1 MSAWKHVAGFKWTEF
16 NSADKVIPFPLT
28 LHLALM
34 KAGANEGIKVKKVPS
49 LMLAPIDNADNHNRF
64 GGDRGGVGGG
74 MRRRRPYTF
83 NPLSLLLIILNPLS
97 LLGRQLRAQLVRCP
111 DPGSV
116 LSFSRSLSLRW
127 GVLPFLSLWHCL

>member
-64 GGDRGGVGGG
+64 GGDRGGGWRGNEEEAPIHFQSFISA
-74 MRRRRPYTF
+74 PYHF
-83 NPLSLLLIILNPLS
+83 K
-97 LLGRQLRAQLVRCP
+97 
-111 DPGSV
+111 
-116 LSFSRSLSLRW
+116 SFVPAWTPAPSATRSMS
-127 GVLPFLSLWHCL
+127 